1 MKKLIDI
8 QPIYKIEQDFIINKK
23 GDITIPYLLR
33 MPEIFTLS
41 PSELNAVNNAFE
53 KLITL
58 MPDYSVI
65 HKQDWFFNK
74 TYQSGSD
81 KGGSLSFLA
90 RSYEM
95 QFNERP
101 YMAHESYLFFTKT
114 TKAKKTSMDT
124 IFSTGRLVPSEML
137 NKDIVTAFVNAVQKG
152 VHYLE
157 TTGFFELER
166 LTADELTG
174 TEAKTGILEQY
185 FTLSKGKVV
194 CDINIDK
201 NSLRV
206 GDNQCTFYSL
216 SSVDDA
222 PVNVAPSV
230 TDQRYST
237 EQSKINVSSAHGLGL
252 GLKCEHIYN
261 QFIYIENQEERVR
274 EFESKRKQLVSFSSY
289 SRNNSLNAKLTN
301 EYLQEAAEGKK
312 VVRVHY
318 NVMLWDSNEEELRHK
333 KLMASSAFERM
344 GCFPKVNTLDLGN
357 LYWAGVPGNGSEIP
371 FDQTFF
377 TFSLQASC
385 LCNMETNYKTSS
397 SDYGI
402 KLCDRES
409 HVPLLVDFTEE
420 PMNKL
425 IFNRNKYIIG
435 GSGAGKS
442 FFTNH
447 LMRNYYDQG
456 SHVLIVDVGNSYK
469 KLCKLTKGVFF
480 EYTDE
485 NKLAFN
491 PFYKPNG
498 VTEDNIETIKTLIA
512 TLWRKTAE
520 FTEEEEAIIREA
532 IRNYYTFLGEHPEIF
547 PCFNTFYEY
556 IIYIESENWG
566 VDNRFKYFDKDSFKI
581 VLSQFYKGGIYD
593 FLLNSTENL
602 DLLNQRFIVFELD
615 SIKNNRILFSVV
627 TFMIMDIY
635 IDKLFHIKGC
645 KRTILIEEA
654 WKAIANSGMASF
666 MKYLYKTV
674 RKHNGEAIIVTQEVD
689 DIVGN
694 EVVKNSILNNADCK
708 ILLDLRK
715 FMNMFDTL
723 QQTLGLT
730 DKEKAMVLSL
740 NRNNDPK
747 LKYREVFIGVSTY
760 GKVYAYEPSP
770 TEYGAYTTEK
780 KESDKIY
787 DYTKRFNGDM
797 VMGIRQF
804 AEDMVTAK

>member
-8 QPIYKIEQDFIINKK
+8 QPLYKIEDDYIINKK
-23 GDITIPYLLR
+23 GDITMAFHFS

-41 PSELNAVNNAFE
+41 ISEQEEALSAFE
-53 KLITL
+53 KMVML
-58 MPDYSVI
+58 MPEHTVI

-74 TYQSGSD
+74 TYNSGSNSSGD
-81 KGGSLSFLA
+81 LSFLA
-90 RSYEM
+90 RAYEM
-95 QFNERP
+95 QFNERAFMSHDC
-101 YMAHESYLFFTKT
+101 YIYFTKT
-114 TKAKKTSMDT
+114 SKVKKTSMDT
-124 IFSTGRLVPSEML
+124 IFSTGRLVPTEML
-137 NKDIVTAFVNAVQKG
+137 DRDKITAFVNSVEKA

-157 TTGFFELER
+157 STGFFKLKR
-166 LTADELTG
+166 IHADELTG
-174 TEAKTGILEQY
+174 SQNNIGLLEQY
-185 FTLSKGKVV
+185 FTLSQKKTV

-206 GDNQCTFYSL
+206 GNNICSFYSL

-222 PVNVAPSV
+222 PSNIATSILDP
-230 TDQRYST
+230 RFST
-237 EQSKINVSSAHGLGL
+237 EQSKMHVSSGHGLGL
-252 GLKCEHIYN
+252 GLKTEHIYN
-261 QFIYIENQEERVR
+261 QYIFVENQEDRVR
-274 EFESKRKQLVSFSSY
+274 EFEKKGKQLTSFSAY
-289 SRNNSLNAKLTN
+289 SRNNALNARLTN

-318 NVMLWDSNEEELRHK
+318 NVMMWDENDEELRRK
-333 KLMASSAFERM
+333 KVFTSSAFERM
-344 GCFPKVNTLDLGN
+344 GCFPKINTLDLGN

-377 TFSLQASC
+377 TFTNQASC
-385 LCNMETNYKTSS
+385 FCNLETNAVNSS

-420 PMNKL
+420 PMNKI

-469 KLCKLTKGVFF
+469 KLCNLTGGVFF

-498 VTEDNIETIKTLIA
+498 VTEDNIETIKTLVA
-512 TLWRKTAE
+512 TLWRKSAE
-520 FTEEEEAIIREA
+520 FTEEEEAIMRVA
-532 IRNYYTFLGEHPEIF
+532 ITNYYSFLGEHPDIF
-547 PCFNTFYEY
+547 PCFNTFYEF
-556 IIYIESENWG
+556 ILYIESLTWG
-566 VDNRFKYFDKDSFKI
+566 EDNRTKYFDKDSFKI

-602 DLLNQRFIVFELD
+602 DLMNQRFIVFELD

-723 QQTLGLT
+723 QHLLGLT
-730 DKEKAMVLSL
+730 EKEKAMVLSL

-747 LKYREVFIGVSTY
+747 LKYREVFIGMSTI

-770 TEYGAYTTEK
+770 IEYGAYTTEK
-780 KESDKIY
+780 KESDKIFE
-787 DYTKRFNGDM
+787 YTKKFNGDM
-797 VMGIRQF
+797 KMGIRQF
-804 AEDMVTAK
+804 SEDLVTAK